1 MLIATFSM
9 IFKHCGSVRVR
20 HSVISFAAKYRQLQA
35 KVNTTR
41 YATPK
46 IQCKF
51 VDVLLR
57 FLRTRSSC
65 YAFFPRK
72 KKLQGSLAS
81 LSTQFLK
88 ITEKVSFNI
97 ASEASYVYRVE
108 KFLKNAKN
116 SQFWRVFENLKL
128 AVIQCYYLKLLV
140 W

>member
-9 IFKHCGSVRVR
+9 IFKHCGSVLHVRVR
-20 HSVISFAAKYRQLQA
+20 HSVISFAAKYRQLHA

-81 LSTQFLK
+81 LSTQCLK
-88 ITEKVSFNI
+88 IKEKVSFNI
-97 ASEASYVYRVE
+97 ASEASYVYILSGQ
-108 KFLKNAKN
+108 KLMKNAKIW
-116 SQFWRVFENLKL
+116 SILEIF
-128 AVIQCYYLKLLV
+128 
-140 W
+140 